1 MYTTYDVMS
10 KYIFDC
16 HGAIRC
22 EIGYESILVFS
33 SFKFFYCMHLKDCY
47 NTWFCHDLK
56 NCKNVL
62 FGHGLDNAEYIFKNK
77 KLEKEEWES
86 LFAVYQKKIETIDG
100 LQEVLQEYQQFL
112 DSFPRRALRNVNVE
126 NCIGT
131 QINNS
136 KNTLLG
142 FGTDDS
148 NDSMYCAVS

>member
-1 MYTTYDVMS
+1 
-10 KYIFDC
+10 
-16 HGAIRC
+16 
-22 EIGYESILVFS
+22 
-33 SFKFFYCMHLKDCY
+33 MHLKDCY
-47 NTWFCHDLK
+47 NTWFSNDLK

-86 LFAVYQKKIETIDG
+86 LFATYQKKIETIDG

-136 KNTLLG
+136 KNALFG
-142 FGTDDS
+142 FGTDDA
-148 NDSMYCAVS
+148 NDSMYSGVA